1 MIKQYIKLFVLI
13 NTFFLFYALGITW
26 EKSQV
31 DPGTGYYGGFFA
43 WTFLPAMLFFLV
55 LYGCY
60 SYLRTKKIILP
71 NLLLLLFV
79 YLYFLWIFYSGLLST
94 NSFDDAG
101 LTLLIQ
107 CLPFVTISVFC
118 GLIVKLVLW
127 LKTRISKNDYGCSK
141 NLEDDL

>member
-43 WTFLPAMLFFLV
+43 WTFLPVMLFFLV

-101 LTLLIQ
+101 LTLLTQ

-141 NLEDDL
+141 NL